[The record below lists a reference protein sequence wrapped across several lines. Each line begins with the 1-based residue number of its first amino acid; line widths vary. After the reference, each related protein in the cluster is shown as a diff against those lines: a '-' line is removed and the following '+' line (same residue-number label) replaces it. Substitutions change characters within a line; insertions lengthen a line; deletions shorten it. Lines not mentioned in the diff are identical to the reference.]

1 MSPTDVGCTTLSENK
16 KGFVKHTNERKRK
29 KPKRDWGVGGF
40 VEVGSEENK
49 TTTGKERR
57 SREGKR
63 ERGRERERGG
73 EKERG
78 CRKQNKKRKREV
90 LMEKISYIGWGKKV
104 GIV

>member
-16 KGFVKHTNERKRK
+16 KGFVKHTNERKGK

-40 VEVGSEENK
+40 VEVGREENK

-63 ERGRERERGG
+63 EREGGR

-78 CRKQNKKRKREV
+78 CSRQQNKKRKGEV

-104 GIV
+104 RIV

>member
-29 KPKRDWGVGGF
+29 KPKRDWGFGGFGGF

-63 ERGRERERGG
+63 ERGRE
-73 EKERG
+73 KERG

-90 LMEKISYIGWGKKV
+90 LMEKISYIGWGKES
-104 GIV
+104 